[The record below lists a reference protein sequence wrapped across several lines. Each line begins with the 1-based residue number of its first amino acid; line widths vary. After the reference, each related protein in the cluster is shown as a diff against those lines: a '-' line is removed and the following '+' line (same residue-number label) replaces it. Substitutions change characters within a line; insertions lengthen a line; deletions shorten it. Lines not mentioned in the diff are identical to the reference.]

1 MYKHSI
7 CTYSLACRHSYT
19 WDFRV
24 FRWLCCETTRM
35 SRAYIIGFENWTRHT
50 GVPGRRC
57 QILQPPITYFCGLY
71 KPFPV
76 IVGLLHWVYTK
87 FACLYLASDES
98 FQSFQNLPG
107 LVEGSRF
114 KRVILSFYPRLGK
127 DLSWR

>member
-1 MYKHSI
+1 M
-7 CTYSLACRHSYT
+7 SLEFLARFFLKPNDTLGTFGFFDGCAVKPPGCHAPISSVSKTGRGT
-19 WDFRV
+19 LV
-24 FRWLCCETTRM
+24 F
-35 SRAYIIGFENWTRHT
+35 F
-50 GVPGRRC
+50 GRRC
-57 QILQPPITYFCGLY
+57 QILQPQITHFCGLN

-76 IVGLLHWVYTK
+76 IVGLLHWVYTR